1 MSSRKRKLQADS
13 MASVKVKRWEKIR
26 HHQEVG
32 NNPSGSL
39 VFVRR
44 ETWKEGVVSARST

>member
-1 MSSRKRKLQADS
+1 

-26 HHQEVG
+26 HHQEVVDD
-32 NNPSGSL
+32 PSGSL

-44 ETWKEGVVSARST
+44 ETWTEGVVSVQSS